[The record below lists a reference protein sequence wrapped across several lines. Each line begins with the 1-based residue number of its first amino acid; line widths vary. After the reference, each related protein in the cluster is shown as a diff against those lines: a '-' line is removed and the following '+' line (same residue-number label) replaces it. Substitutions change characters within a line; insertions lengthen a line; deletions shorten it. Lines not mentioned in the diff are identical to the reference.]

1 MTKQTKH
8 TDSEWYVTNSWWY
21 EDDTEL
27 YHFSV
32 TYDDDET
39 RHKLTVVEHANKDEA
54 EANAKLIAAAPNM
67 LKALA
72 RVENHLRDVSTFRVL
87 TPAELDVLE
96 TVIKAYDKATK

>member
-1 MTKQTKH
+1 MTNQVKITQGKWVISHGANFIPSIGSAELHQPIAHLCNMTDAKQFC
-8 TDSEWYVTNSWWY
+8 E
-21 EDDTEL
+21 
-27 YHFSV
+27 
-32 TYDDDET
+32 
-39 RHKLTVVEHANKDEA
+39 EA
-54 EANAKLIAAAPNM
+54 EANAKLIAAAPDM